1 MRKMDGTKINVLI
14 VDDDPDLLKLG
25 SAYLNLLNLNV
36 IGTASNGFEA
46 IEMLKNSITK
56 PDVIVIDYHMPKI
69 NGIETSKEILKID
82 SSYKIIMISAY
93 PSIKNEALSS
103 GINEFIEKPFN
114 FQKLCER
121 IKQIA
126 QK

>member
-1 MRKMDGTKINVLI
+1 MDAKKVNVLI
-14 VDDDPDLLKLG
+14 VDDDPDLLRLC
-25 SAYLNLLNLNV
+25 SSHLSLLNLNV
-36 IGTASNGFEA
+36 VGTATNGFEA
-46 IEMLKNSITK
+46 IEMLNDSIIK